1 MRVSNSNAFT
11 LNYNFGI
18 TIADYQ
24 IDGRLLPALKAQ
36 LQATFT
42 QLNQSGLD
50 QLKVL
55 RQGIAQQEK
64 RLLDL
69 EERFINREI
78 DREMFER
85 YRQKFG
91 QEKQALEAELQKGK
105 GKLSNFSEYVEKSLL
120 MASQLASLW
129 QQGEQPVQEKLQYL
143 LFPEGVQYEHE
154 KGQYRTGRMNAIFSL
169 IHSLSTASNTKKEG
183 KTDADDQFS
192 PWVAPPGI
200 EPRSKV

>member
-1 MRVSNSNAFT
+1 
-11 LNYNFGI
+11 
-18 TIADYQ
+18 
-24 IDGRLLPALKAQ
+24 
-36 LQATFT
+36 
-42 QLNQSGLD
+42 
-50 QLKVL
+50 
-55 RQGIAQQEK
+55 
-64 RLLDL
+64 LDL

-129 QQGEQPVQEKLQYL
+129 QQGEQPVREKL
-143 LFPEGVQYEHE
+143 
-154 KGQYRTGRMNAIFSL
+154 QYRTGRMNAIFSL
-169 IHSLSTASNTKKEG
+169 IHSLSAAANPKKGG

-192 PWVAPPGI
+192 PWVAGAGL
-200 EPRSKV
+200 EPATFGL